1 MAPITPMAPKHTRS
15 RNQMNWKMP
24 ADANLQDLED
34 QIEKPTT
41 NILTEAHT
49 LFGAVM
55 PIHDSSMK

>member
-1 MAPITPMAPKHTRS
+1 
-15 RNQMNWKMP
+15 MP